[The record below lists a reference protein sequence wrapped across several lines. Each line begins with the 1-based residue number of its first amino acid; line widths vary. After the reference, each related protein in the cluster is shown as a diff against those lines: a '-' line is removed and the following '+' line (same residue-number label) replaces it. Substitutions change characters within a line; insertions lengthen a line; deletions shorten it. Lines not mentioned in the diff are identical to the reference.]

1 MIKKGIILAGGKG
14 TRLSPLTKIIN
25 KQLLPLYDKPTIFYP
40 LSVLM
45 LANIRDI
52 LIITNPNDGD
62 NFKKIIGDGS
72 NFGIKIKYLEQKKPN
87 GLPEAFII
95 GEKFINNQSIALIL
109 GDNFFYGQGFTN
121 RLREVTK
128 QKTGSTIF
136 VYGVNNPQDYG
147 IIEMH
152 NKKIINI
159 KEKPRKSKSN
169 LAITGL
175 YFFDK
180 SVVSL
185 SKKLKPSKR
194 KELEMVDLIKKYQIK
209 NKIKVE
215 FMGRGSVWLDT
226 GNVENFFETSQY
238 IATVEKR
245 QGQKIAC
252 LEEIALN
259 NKWINKSKII
269 EQIKFYGNCDY
280 SKYLRKLIINNENKN

>member
-40 LSVLM
+40 LSILM
-45 LANIRDI
+45 LAKIKDI
-52 LIITNPNDGD
+52 LIITNPNEVD
-62 NFKKIIGDGS
+62 NFKKIIGNGS
-72 NFGIKIKYLEQKKPN
+72 NFGIKIKYLVQKKPN

-95 GEKFINNQSIALIL
+95 GEKFINKQSVALIL

-121 RLREVTK
+121 RLRKITK

-136 VYGVNNPQDYG
+136 LYRVNNPQDYG
-147 IIEMH
+147 IIEMR
-152 NKKIINI
+152 NGKILKI
-159 KEKPRKSKSN
+159 KEKPKISKSN

-180 SVVSL
+180 NVVSL

-194 KELEMVDLIKKYQIK
+194 KELEMVDLIKKYHIK
-209 NKIKVE
+209 NRIKVE